1 MTRTPMPHTNKTFAN
16 VAALFLLTIFLMSV
30 AMVGCAKLN
39 LQQEFN
45 FKCSYTYDQ
54 VTGCSAAG
62 YDMTSKQT
70 GTEVVQATDETHA
83 CVLIAEYNYM
93 DHGLSRLH
101 LICDPTSCQNLGAV
115 PAPTMPGPT
124 PMGVDAG
131 VMFVDAGSAD
141 AGPPDITCPKGEM
154 PVATNCPAVMAAA
167 EQASTSPLGDAC
179 LNCIAL
185 HCCPQF
191 TMAYNANPNAVPT
204 EPSAVLTDFG
214 CWLNGT
220 SCEGMPQDQ
229 DSNLFQGC
237 VTGNCAASGAC
248 LISGP

>member
-1 MTRTPMPHTNKTFAN
+1 MTRTPMSRTNKTFAN
-16 VAALFLLTIFLMSV
+16 AAALFLLTLFLIM
-30 AMVGCAKLN
+30 MGCAKLTM
-39 LQQEFN
+39 QQEFN

-54 VTGCSAAG
+54 VTGCSAEG

-70 GTEVVQATDETHA
+70 GVETVQATDETHA

-101 LICDPTSCQNLGAV
+101 LVCDPTSCQNLGPV
-115 PAPTMPGPT
+115 PAMPMPN
-124 PMGVDAG
+124 PQGVDAG
-131 VMFVDAGSAD
+131 ATFADAGVAD

-154 PVATNCPAVMAAA
+154 PMPTNCPAVMAAA
-167 EQASTSPLGDAC
+167 EQASTSPLGNAC

-191 TMAYNANPNAVPT
+191 NMAYNANPNAVPT
-204 EPSAVLTDFG
+204 EPGAVLADLG

-220 SCEGMPQDQ
+220 SCEGMVQDQ

-237 VTGNCAASGAC
+237 VTGNCAASGDC